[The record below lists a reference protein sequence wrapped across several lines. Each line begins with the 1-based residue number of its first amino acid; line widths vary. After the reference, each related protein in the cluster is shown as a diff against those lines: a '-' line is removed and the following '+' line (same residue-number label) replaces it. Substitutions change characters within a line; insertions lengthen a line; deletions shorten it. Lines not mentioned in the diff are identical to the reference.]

1 MQGPASMKEA
11 KNQKLKETMPKNKQ
25 TEDRKTEATPQKLYF
40 DLYSSH
46 GPSAHTK
53 SKEVL

>member
-1 MQGPASMKEA
+1 
-11 KNQKLKETMPKNKQ
+11 MPKNKQ